1 MFQGHNP
8 NMGQFFKVVLSVALV
23 FLLSLTF
30 SAQDDLLIQ
39 GAVKNKDTMK
49 KMENVTVTVY
59 QNGSVYDSFETTSNG
74 RYKFELPLGSSYSI
88 KFSTEEFLSKAV
100 NLDTRNIPEEDRAG
114 GFVMDMDMTLFAYV
128 EGFDKSILDQPI
140 GKASFDPLKNS
151 IEFDFEYTADVT
163 QQINEEFD
171 RLAGAEEEMEKLRAE
186 FDELVLKGD
195 QKMSQDKFGD
205 AVAKYESALRLIPSD
220 KPAQEKLAEAQA
232 KFDEENALAEREQNY
247 QRLMADGEKKIKSE
261 DYASALDLFEEA
273 LDIKP
278 EEKLPEDK
286 IALIKDLMAGAVDQE
301 KYDSLMAEADA
312 YFGDEDY
319 ALSIEKYEAASDVKP
334 DEKLP
339 RDKKLE
345 AQRLLDSMLA
355 GMQAE
360 ADKIKKYEELLALG
374 KRNMKEENY
383 EVARRNYVDAGEMFP
398 DERVPQD
405 KVEEIDE
412 ILAKIAANADADSQA
427 AAENA
432 EQERIDREYTAFID
446 SANEKFDGENLELA
460 REDYVAA
467 SELKSNEK
475 YPKGRITRIDELLAK
490 AQQVQEEDTANSDLA
505 DKMREAEEQAAKD
518 KADRDQLAQDE
529 RGRRMAEEIAEN
541 ERLAAPRAR
550 EEEAKE
556 DRRARF
562 ANEVDSSAEDE
573 AEKYIRAARI
583 SEEAAK
589 ANKIQKDKDDH
600 LAFLAMKDGDA
611 ESTRKDNEG
620 RLETLDEN
628 MTAIYRDGDYAHKEK
643 VDAKNALKDRDSAQ
657 QEEWIDESDDT
668 RRRNEEAS
676 EAKENQQVL
685 LTSNDAHRLAHTDR
699 IDRKKERTETYQ
711 SSYIKRGDALRTDNE
726 YNVNSSKDVQTGMAF
741 DGEKVRL
748 ENMDEVIEKK
758 DDVVKTSEDVIAASN
773 DRRDSNIDS
782 KEDEKNRLTAIGKGK
797 EDLTTDNYY
806 QVKQAKNNNAEMLA
820 NNDLDAENAR
830 YDKRKDLFGK
840 DPGSP
845 KDIDDYKLPE
855 GAEDIPEG
863 VSENSYQ
870 LGNKIVMERTVKM
883 GNKVD
888 HFRKVVSKSGTYYF
902 KNDKAITA
910 NTWKTETI
918 NIGD

>member
-1 MFQGHNP
+1 
-8 NMGQFFKVVLSVALV
+8 MGQFFKVVLSAALV

-39 GAVKNKDTMK
+39 GAIKNKDTMK

-59 QNGSVYDSFETTSNG
+59 QNGSVYDSFTTTSNG

-100 NLDTRNIPEEDRAG
+100 NLDTRNIPEEDRDG
-114 GFVMDMDMTLFAYV
+114 GFLMDMDMTLFAYV

-140 GKASFDPLKNS
+140 GKAVFDPLKNS
-151 IEFDFEYTADVT
+151 IEFDYDYTAQIT
-163 QQINEEFD
+163 QQINEEFE
-171 RLAGAEEEMEKLRAE
+171 RLAGAAEEMEKLRAE
-186 FDELVLKGD
+186 FDALVLKGD

-205 AVAKYESALRLIPSD
+205 AVNKYEEALRLIADD
-220 KPAQEKLAEAQA
+220 KPAQDKLAEAQA
-232 KFDEENALAEREQNY
+232 KFDEQNALAEREQDY
-247 QRLMADGEKKIKSE
+247 QRLMAEGEKKIKSE
-261 DYASALDLFEEA
+261 DYASALDSFEEA

-278 EEKLPEDK
+278 EEKMPKDK
-286 IALIKDLMAGAVDQE
+286 IAQVKDLMAGLVDQE
-301 KYDSLMAEADA
+301 KYDELMAEADE
-312 YFGDEDY
+312 YFGEEDY
-319 ALSIEKYEAASDVKP
+319 ALAIEKYEAASDVMP

-360 ADKIKKYEELLALG
+360 ADKLKKYEDFMALG
-374 KRNMKEENY
+374 KRNMKDDNY
-383 EVARRNYVDAGEMFP
+383 EVARRNYVDASEVFP
-398 DERVPQD
+398 DEREPQD
-405 KVEEIDE
+405 KIEEIDE
-412 ILAKIAANADADSQA
+412 ILAKLAATADADMQA
-427 AAENA
+427 AADDA
-432 EQERIDREYTAFID
+432 ERERIDREYTALID
-446 SANEKFDGENLELA
+446 SANEKFDAETLEIARDDYEAALEL
-460 REDYVAA
+460 
-467 SELKSNEK
+467 KPNEK

-490 AQQVQEEDTANSDLA
+490 ALQAQEEEDAANSELA

-518 KADRDQLAQDE
+518 KAERDRLAEEE
-529 RGRRMAEEIAEN
+529 RERRMAEELAEN
-541 ERLAAPRAR
+541 ERLAAQRAR
-550 EEEAKE
+550 EEEAKQ

-562 ANEVDSSAEDE
+562 ANEVDTSKEDE
-573 AEKYIRAARI
+573 VEKYYREARI
-583 SEEAAK
+583 SEEQAK
-589 ANKIQKDKDDH
+589 ANKIQQDKEDH
-600 LAFLAMKDGDA
+600 LAYLAMKDSDA
-611 ESTRKDNEG
+611 ESSRKDNER

-628 MTAIYRDGDYAHKEK
+628 MTAIHRDGEYLHKGK
-643 VDAKNALKDRDSAQ
+643 VDAKSALKDRDSDQQ
-657 QEEWIDESDDT
+657 QEWIGESDDA
-668 RRRNEEAS
+668 RRRNEEAV

-685 LTSNDAHRLAHTDR
+685 LTANDAHRLAHTDR
-699 IDRKKERTETYQ
+699 IDRKKDQSQTYQ

-726 YNVNSSKDVQTGMAF
+726 YDVNKTKEVQQGMAF

-748 ENMDEVIEKK
+748 ENMEEVIEKK
-758 DDVVKTSEDVIAASN
+758 EDVVKTSEDVIAASK
-773 DRRDSNIDS
+773 DRRASNIDG
-782 KEDEKNRLTAIGKGK
+782 KEEEKNSLSAIGKGK
-797 EDLTTDNYY
+797 EDLTADNYY
-806 QVKQAKNNNAEMLA
+806 KVKQAKNNNAEMLGQKEMDAA
-820 NNDLDAENAR
+820 NDR
-830 YDKRKDLFGK
+830 YEKRKDLFGK

-845 KDIDDYKLPE
+845 KDVDDYKLPE
-855 GAEDIPEG
+855 GAEDVPEG

>member
-1 MFQGHNP
+1 MFQEHKP
-8 NMGQFFKVVLSVALV
+8 NMGQFFKVVLSAALV
-23 FLLSLTF
+23 FMLSLTF

-39 GAVKNKDTMK
+39 GAIKNKDTMK

-59 QNGSVYDSFETTSNG
+59 QNGSVYDSFTTTSNG

-100 NLDTRNIPEEDRAG
+100 NLDTRNIPEEDRSG
-114 GFVMDMDMTLFAYV
+114 GFLMDMDMTLFAYI

-140 GKASFDPLKNS
+140 GKAVFDPLKNS
-151 IEFDFEYTADVT
+151 IEFDYDYTAQIT
-163 QQINEEFD
+163 QQINEEFE
-171 RLAGAEEEMEKLRAE
+171 RLEGMAEEMEKLRAE
-186 FDELVLKGD
+186 FDALVLKGD
-195 QKMSQDKFGD
+195 QKMSQDKYGD
-205 AVAKYESALRLIPSD
+205 AVAKYEEALGLIADD
-220 KPAQEKLAEAQA
+220 KPAQDKLAEAQA
-232 KFDEENALAEREQNY
+232 KFDEQNALAEREQDY
-247 QRLMADGEKKIKSE
+247 QRLMAEGEKKIKSE
-261 DYASALDLFEEA
+261 DYASALDSFEEA

-278 EEKLPEDK
+278 TEKLPKDK
-286 IALIKDLMAGAVDQE
+286 IAQVKDLMAGLVDQE
-301 KYDSLMAEADA
+301 KYDTLMAEADE

-319 ALSIEKYEAASDVKP
+319 ALAIEKYEAASDVKP

-374 KRNMKEENY
+374 KRNMKDENY
-383 EVARRNYVDAGEMFP
+383 ETARRNYVDAGEMFP

-405 KVEEIDE
+405 KIEEIDE
-412 ILAKIAANADADSQA
+412 ILAKLAANADADMQA
-427 AAENA
+427 AADDA
-432 EQERIDREYTAFID
+432 ERERINKAYTALID
-446 SANEKFDGENLELA
+446 SANEKFDAESLEIA
-460 REDYVAA
+460 RDDYAAA
-467 SELKSNEK
+467 SELKPNEK

-490 AQQVQEEDTANSDLA
+490 AQQVEEEAADSDLA
-505 DKMREAEEQAAKD
+505 DKMREADEQAAKD
-518 KADRDQLAQDE
+518 KAERDRLAEDE
-529 RGRRMAEEIAEN
+529 RERRIAEEMAEN
-541 ERLAAPRAR
+541 ERLAAQRAR

-562 ANEVDSSAEDE
+562 ANEVDTSKEDE
-573 AEKYIRAARI
+573 VEKYYREARI

-589 ANKIQKDKDDH
+589 ANKIQQDKEDH
-600 LAFLAMKDGDA
+600 MAYLAMKDSDA
-611 ESTRKDNEG
+611 ESSRKDNER

-628 MTAIYRDGDYAHKEK
+628 MTSIYRDGQYLQKEK
-643 VDAKNALKDRDSAQ
+643 VDAKNALRDRDSEQ
-657 QEEWIDESDDT
+657 HEEWIDESDSA
-668 RRRNEEAS
+668 RRRNEDAV

-685 LTSNDAHRLAHTDR
+685 LTANDAHRLAHTDR
-699 IDRKKERTETYQ
+699 VDRKKEQSATYQ

-726 YNVNSSKDVQTGMAF
+726 YDVNKSKEVQQGMAF

-748 ENMDEVIEKK
+748 ENMEEVEERKE
-758 DDVVKTSEDVIAASN
+758 DVVKKSEDVIAASN
-773 DRRDSNIDS
+773 DRRDSNIDR
-782 KEDEKNRLTAIGKGK
+782 KEEEKNSLSAIGKGK
-797 EDLTTDNYY
+797 EDLTADNYY
-806 QVKQAKNNNAEMLA
+806 SIKQAKNDNAEMLERKE
-820 NNDLDAENAR
+820 LDAENDR
-830 YDKRKDLFGK
+830 YQKRKDLFGK

-845 KDIDDYKLPE
+845 KDVDDYKLPE
-855 GAEDIPEG
+855 GAEDVPEG